1 MRRNFLRLRAM
12 RAIAL
17 ALTSGVLAVL
27 ATATAAGDEPPRETS
42 SAAALTR
49 PRRVRQSYDLARCLE
64 LARRNYP
71 KVAEARAGLHKK
83 RAERMLA
90 RRAPFSEL
98 KASGGA
104 ALVPSLTGN
113 NIYSPDT
120 DVSFS
125 SNMSL
130 AWQASVEYVFPLWTF
145 GKIDS
150 IWDAAD
156 ANVTVGE
163 QEVRKAKNEVMV
175 EVRRAYYGV
184 QLARDAMVLLKEA
197 EQRIDKHM
205 GHLEKAVAAGEGDD
219 IELLKLKMYRA
230 ELDARHSEARKQ
242 ATVALSGLR
251 FLTGIRGDFDIP
263 DEPLQRTRHR
273 LGPLPHYLTA
283 ARLHRPEINMA
294 RAGVLARQAQV
305 RLERARAYPDV
316 GLGVRWK
323 YARAPEITD
332 QRNPFVRDSTNY
344 HFYGAGLVFEWKLQP
359 IAARLA
365 GANAELEKMR
375 ATERYALGGV
385 GVEVE
390 QAYAEAEDAAGRL
403 EAYERAAK
411 YARQWL
417 VKVQQGIDIGTF
429 DDEDIVDPAKEYALK
444 RFSVMSA
451 TFDYNVA
458 IARLALATGWDELAA
473 P

>member
-1 MRRNFLRLRAM
+1 MRMSVHAVVAGALVMLGLGLGS
-12 RAIAL
+12 AL
-17 ALTSGVLAVL
+17 ADELRPYRTVAPMS
-27 ATATAAGDEPPRETS
+27 AG
-42 SAAALTR
+42 ALTR
-49 PRRVRQSYDLARCLE
+49 PVRTRRIYDLERCLE
-64 LARRNYP
+64 MARSNYP
-71 KVAEARAGLHKK
+71 KVRQAQAGLRKK
-83 RAERMLA
+83 EADRAFA

-104 ALVPSLTGN
+104 ALVPSLTGTN
-113 NIYSPDT
+113 VYSPNT
-120 DVSFS
+120 DVSVS

-130 AWQASVEYVFPLWTF
+130 AWQAGVEYVFPLWTF

-150 IWDAAD
+150 AWDAAD

-163 QEVRKAKNEVMV
+163 HELRKAKNEVMV
-175 EVRRAYYGV
+175 EVRRAFYGV
-184 QLARDAMVLLKEA
+184 QLARDALALAHEA
-197 EQRIDKHM
+197 ERRIDKHLGRM
-205 GHLEKAVAAGEGDD
+205 ERAVAKGEGDD

-230 ELDARHSEARKQ
+230 ELDARTSEAHKQ
-242 ATVALSGLR
+242 EIVALSGLR
-251 FLTGIRGDFDIP
+251 FLTGARGDFDIP
-263 DEPLQRTRHR
+263 DEPLERAHHR
-273 LGPLPHYLTA
+273 LGPLSRYLAA
-283 ARLHRPEINMA
+283 ARLNRPEINMA

-316 GLGVRWK
+316 GLGFRWK
-323 YARAPEITD
+323 YARAPEIAD
-332 QRNPFVRDSTNY
+332 QRNPFVKDSANY
-344 HFYGAGLVFEWKLQP
+344 HFYGVGLVFEWKLLP
-359 IAARLA
+359 VAARLA

-385 GVEVE
+385 GAEVE
-390 QAYAEAEDAAGRL
+390 QAYAEAEDAARRL

-411 YARQWL
+411 YAKQWL

-429 DDEDIVDPAKEYALK
+429 DDKDIVDPAKEYALK

-458 IARLALATGWDELAA
+458 LARLALATGWDDLAT

>member
-1 MRRNFLRLRAM
+1 MRVLGH
-12 RAIAL
+12 AL
-17 ALTSGVLAVL
+17 LMATLAGLAVVP
-27 ATATAAGDEPPRETS
+27 ASADEPRPEPPR
-42 SAAALTR
+42 AAALTQPHR
-49 PRRVRQSYDLARCLE
+49 IQRVYDLERCLQ
-64 LARRNYP
+64 LARHNYP
-71 KVAEARAGLHKK
+71 KIQQARASLHKK
-83 RAERMLA
+83 QADQKVA
-90 RRAPFSEL
+90 RRTPFSEA

-104 ALVPSLTGN
+104 ALVPSLTGTN
-113 NIYSPDT
+113 VYSPDT

-130 AWQASVEYVFPLWTF
+130 AWQAGIEWVFPLWTF

-150 IWDAAD
+150 VWAAAD
-156 ANVTVGE
+156 ANVKVGE
-163 QEVRKAKNEVMV
+163 HELQKAKNEVMV
-175 EVRRAYYGV
+175 EVRRAYYGA
-184 QLARDAMVLLKEA
+184 QLARDALVLLRDA
-197 EQRIDKHM
+197 EKRIDKHL
-205 GHLEKAVAAGEGDD
+205 GRLERAVAEGDGDD

-230 ELDARHSEARKQ
+230 ELDARHSEAERQ
-242 ATVALSGLR
+242 ATVALSGLK

-263 DEPLQRTRHR
+263 DEPLQRVKHR

-305 RLERARAYPDV
+305 RLERAKAYPDV
-316 GLGVRWK
+316 GMGFRWK
-323 YARAPEITD
+323 YARAPEIAD

-359 IAARLA
+359 VAARLA
-365 GANAELEKMR
+365 GAKAELEKMR

-385 GVEVE
+385 GAEVE
-390 QAYAEAEDAAGRL
+390 KAYAEAVDASTRL
-403 EAYERAAK
+403 DAYERAAK

-417 VKVQQGIDIGTF
+417 VKVQQGIDIGTL

-458 IARLALATGWDELAA
+458 LARLSLATGWDELA
-473 P
+473 PP

>member
-1 MRRNFLRLRAM
+1 MRVIVHAFLAGTLA
-12 RAIAL
+12 AL
-17 ALTSGVLAVL
+17 AA
-27 ATATAAGDEPPRETS
+27 ATAAADELPRTERPP
-42 SAAALTR
+42 ANLTQ
-49 PRRVRQSYDLARCLE
+49 PHRVHRVYDLERCLE

-71 KVAEARAGLHKK
+71 KVAAARAGLRKK
-83 RAERMLA
+83 RADRALA

-98 KASGGA
+98 KASGGVA
-104 ALVPSLTGN
+104 TVPSLTGT

-130 AWQASVEYVFPLWTF
+130 AWQAGIEWVFPLWTF

-150 IWDAAD
+150 VWDAAD
-156 ANVTVGE
+156 ANVTVGKH
-163 QEVRKAKNEVMV
+163 EVRKAKNEVMV
-175 EVRRAYYGV
+175 EVRRAYYGA
-184 QLARDAMVLLKEA
+184 QLARDAMVLLRDA
-197 EQRIDKHM
+197 EKRIDKYL
-205 GHLEKAVAAGEGDD
+205 GRLEQAVAAGEGDD
-219 IELLKLKMYRA
+219 IELLKLKMHRA
-230 ELDARHSEARKQ
+230 ELDARHSEAAKQ

-251 FLTGIRGDFDIP
+251 FLTGVHGDFDIP
-263 DEPLQRTRHR
+263 DEPLERTKHR
-273 LGPLPHYLTA
+273 LGPLPRYLAA

-316 GLGVRWK
+316 GLGFRWK
-323 YARAPEITD
+323 YASAPEIAD
-332 QRNPFVRDSTNY
+332 QRNPFVKDAANY
-344 HFYGAGLVFEWKLQP
+344 HSYGAGLVFEWKLQP

-390 QAYAEAEDAAGRL
+390 KAYAEAEDAALRL

-417 VKVQQGIDIGTF
+417 IKVQQGIDIGTF
-429 DDEDIVDPAKEYALK
+429 DDEDIIDPAKEYALK

-458 IARLALATGWDELAA
+458 MAQLALATGWDELADR
-473 P
+473 